1 MSNICGEKK
10 LEFGSPELQPQIF
23 WRISSSLKTDKQAT
37 EYMYIYILPYKMDK
51 GLCIRDGVNHPK
63 IENRVQAHQ
72 QNEAELIQKRQCM
85 QKKWWTATCLE
96 IQSSNVKDNGFY
108 G

>member
-1 MSNICGEKK
+1 
-10 LEFGSPELQPQIF
+10 
-23 WRISSSLKTDKQAT
+23 
-37 EYMYIYILPYKMDK
+37 MDK

-85 QKKWWTATCLE
+85 QKKMVNSHMFGNTVFKC
-96 IQSSNVKDNGFY
+96 KG
-108 G
+108 